1 MRLIKETDGL
11 VSSWG
16 WKYVF
21 NLPGGIDNEGYFET
35 RHHAVYIQD
44 LEYKGYSTLNNTD
57 IQPNKNKEFYI

>member
-1 MRLIKETDGL
+1 MKLIKETDGL

-57 IQPNKNKEFYI
+57 QHPNKNKEFYI